1 MAPVYTLSRTRE
13 SAEASAQ
20 GQPADLTKCR
30 FPGLLRADSSA
41 PVTPLPEIFP
51 EAFPMHPYRTHT
63 CGELRPDHAG
73 QRVRLSGWIHRK
85 RDHGQLLFVDLR
97 DTYGIT
103 QCVIDVSSPL
113 FRELECARVETGN
126 GRASWRARVCQDV

>member
-30 FPGLLRADSSA
+30 FPSLLRADSSA

-51 EAFPMHPYRTHT
+51 EAFPTHPFRTHT

-73 QRVRLSGWIHRK
+73 QGCRLSGWIHRK
-85 RDHGQLLFVDLR
+85 RDHGHPLSVDLLHT
-97 DTYGIT
+97 DGIT
-103 QCVIDVSSPL
+103 QLAIAVSSPP
-113 FRELECARVETGN
+113 FRAFGGGPARG
-126 GRASWRARVCQDV
+126 

>member
-30 FPGLLRADSSA
+30 FPGLLRAASSA

-63 CGELRPDHAG
+63 CGQLRPDHAG
-73 QRVRLSGWIHRK
+73 HRVRLSGWIPRK
-85 RDHGQLLFVDLR
+85 PAPGRLLFVDLR
-97 DTYGIT
+97 HPYGVT
-103 QCVIDVSSPL
+103 QCFIAVAGRKQS
-113 FRELECARVETGN
+113 REGKD
-126 GRASWRARVCQDV
+126 W

>member
-51 EAFPMHPYRTHT
+51 EAFPMPPYRTHT
-63 CGELRPDHAG
+63 CGELRPDHAR
-73 QRVRLSGWIHRK
+73 QRVRLSGWIPRK
-85 RDHGQLLFVDLR
+85 RHHSQMMFADLR
-97 DTYGIT
+97 
-103 QCVIDVSSPL
+103 SPL
-113 FRELECARVETGN
+113 GHNTAKR
-126 GRASWRARVCQDV
+126 RAR

>member
-97 DTYGIT
+97 RSEEHT
-103 QCVIDVSSPL
+103 P
-113 FRELECARVETGN
+113 ELQSLMRISYPVYC
-126 GRASWRARVCQDV
+126 W